1 MRLALLPKT
10 TVKLDKYMRQLF
22 SDIVQQAA
30 QDCNFER
37 RHTHE
42 MNPILSL
49 AFCQGV
55 PFCRGTR
62 VSGTNGTAVALS

>member
-1 MRLALLPKT
+1 
-10 TVKLDKYMRQLF
+10 MRQLF
-22 SDIVQQAA
+22 SDIVQQAT

-42 MNPILSL
+42 VNPIISL

-55 PFCRGTR
+55 PFYHGPRM
-62 VSGTNGTAVALS
+62 SGTNEQ